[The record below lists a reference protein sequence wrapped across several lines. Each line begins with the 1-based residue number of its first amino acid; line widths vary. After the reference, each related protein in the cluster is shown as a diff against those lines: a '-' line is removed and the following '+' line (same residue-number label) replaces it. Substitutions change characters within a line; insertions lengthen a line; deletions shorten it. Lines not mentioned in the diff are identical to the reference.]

1 MPTRDII
8 QIDEELCD
16 GCGDCVVACEE
27 GAIKVIDGKARLVS
41 DVYCDGF
48 GACLGECPQGALTII
63 QRDAVDFDEEAVK
76 AHLAKRAKVQP
87 VPVQPP
93 TTASGCPGSTMQN
106 LATPQQHIAGHGCP
120 GSAMRNL
127 AAASPE
133 TTLPHQPELPS
144 QLGHWPVQLMLIPP
158 HAPFLQGA
166 DLLICA
172 DCVPFTVPDFHQRY
186 LTKRAVLVGC
196 PKLDDLPHYREKIA
210 AIFAQAKPRR
220 VTTLIMEVPCCS
232 GLAQAVF
239 QARNSV
245 IPETELEVHTIGIRG
260 GITEESVPCGGH
272 QDKST
277 FNMVG

>member
-1 MPTRDII
+1 MPSRDII

-27 GAIKVIDGKARLVS
+27 GAIKVIDGKARLIS

-48 GACLGECPQGALTII
+48 GACLGECPQGAITII
-63 QRDAVDFDEEAVK
+63 QRDAAEYDEKAVQK
-76 AHLAKRAKVQP
+76 HLAGQAEERPAPAKHLP
-87 VPVQPP
+87 V
-93 TTASGCPGSTMQN
+93 A
-106 LATPQQHIAGHGCP
+106 HGCP
-120 GSAMRNL
+120 GSAMRDL
-127 AAASPE
+127 SSE
-133 TTLPHQPELPS
+133 TPRQAVNAQPQIPS
-144 QLGHWPVQLMLIPP
+144 QLGHWPVQLMLVPP

-172 DCVPFTVPDFHQRY
+172 DCVPFAVPDFHQRY
-186 LTKRAVLVGC
+186 LTNRAVLVGC

-210 AIFAQAKPRR
+210 AIFAQARPRR
-220 VTTLIMEVPCCS
+220 VTTLIMEVPCCH

-260 GITEESVPCGGH
+260 GITEESVPANAK
-272 QDKST
+272 QKTSA
-277 FNMVG
+277 FNMAG